1 MPKSMRRALP
11 VESTRMLLGLT
22 SRWTT
27 PSRSSVSAVARKPTM
42 GERVESASSTVI
54 FLPMRRSFFARV
66 SPSSHSSTMQLFSQ
80 APKGDGTRT
89 VPLASAWGSTRKFEN
104 FSRVR
109 HSSSHS
115 SPFSNAF
122 TATGTPPGVRA
133 LKTVACPPRLATPS
147 STRLCGAWRM
157 SLCGGN
163 AGVKCSSEAR
173 STPGDGAAGVP
184 VPVRSSWLMVDLLC
198 T

>member
-1 MPKSMRRALP
+1 
-11 VESTRMLLGLT
+11 
-22 SRWTT
+22 
-27 PSRSSVSAVARKPTM
+27 M

-80 APKGDGTRT
+80 APKEDGTLT
-89 VPLASAWGSTRKFEN
+89 VPLANAWGSTRKFEN
-104 FSRVR
+104 VSRVR

-115 SPFSNAF
+115 SPRSNAF
-122 TATGTPPGVRA
+122 TATSIPPDVRA

-157 SLCGGN
+157 SPQRGS
-163 AGVKCSSEAR
+163 AGVKCSSDAR
-173 STPGDGAAGVP
+173 STPGVDAAGAP
-184 VPVRSSWLMVDLLC
+184 VPVRSSWPMVDLLC
-198 T
+198 M